1 MTVHSALPDAGW
13 AFTDDAGPAVT
24 RLLDTLPVRPR
35 LLGLGEPIHGEELFL
50 RVRNRLLRHLVEHE
64 GYRSI
69 ALESDCLAGLVV
81 DEYVAGG
88 PGSLDDVMARGI
100 SHGWGAFAGNREL
113 VAWMREYNQ
122 GRPDGDRLRFYGFDA
137 PTEMMYAQSP
147 RHSLTEVRD
156 HLTAWGDAGQLPDD
170 AALIDDLAGADD
182 RWTDEAAA
190 MDPSRSVGSSPE
202 AVRLRLLADDLRAL
216 LMAQAPRLLATA
228 PEADRWRARLHARAA
243 SGLLRYHAVMA
254 AASPSRYARLMVTRD
269 TMMAENLLGIAA
281 READRGPTLVF
292 AHNAHLQREEGHWRS
307 DYLDQALIW
316 WTAGAIAA
324 AELGDRYAFV
334 ATAVGA
340 IHHRGLGAPA
350 ADTLEGVLSTLPDDP
365 YLLAGRRLATALRT
379 ADLAPVRRSDNTDD
393 HGFFP
398 RDPAHIADSDG
409 ILFLRDVPTDK
420 P

>member
-1 MTVHSALPDAGW
+1 MTVHSALSDAGW

-24 RLLDTLPVRPR
+24 RLLDTLPRRPR
-35 LLGLGEPIHGEELFL
+35 LLGLGEPLHGEDLFL

-64 GYRSI
+64 GYRSV
-69 ALESDCLAGLVV
+69 ALESDCLGGLLV
-81 DEYVAGG
+81 DAYVAGG
-88 PGSLDDVMARGI
+88 PGSLDDVMARGV

-122 GRPDGDRLRFYGFDA
+122 GRPETDRLRFYGFDA
-137 PTEMMYAQSP
+137 PTEMMYAASP
-147 RHSLTEVRD
+147 RQALIEVRD
-156 HLTAWGDAGQLPDD
+156 HLAAWGDPGQLPDD
-170 AALIDDLAGADD
+170 AALIEELAGADG

-216 LMAQAPRLLATA
+216 LSAQAPRLLAAA
-228 PEADRWRARLHARAA
+228 PEADRWRARLHASAA
-243 SGLLRYHAVMA
+243 AGLLRYHAVMA
-254 AASPSRYARLMVTRD
+254 APSPARYARLMITRD
-269 TMMAENLLGIAA
+269 TMMAENLLAIEA

-292 AHNAHLQREEGHWRS
+292 AHNAHLQREEGHWQA

-340 IHHRGLGAPA
+340 IQHRGLGAPA
-350 ADTLEGVLSTLPDDP
+350 ADTLEGVLAALPDDRC
-365 YLLAGRRLATALRT
+365 LLDGRRLSATLRAAGT
-379 ADLAPVRRSDNTDD
+379 EPVRRADNTDD
-393 HGFFP
+393 HGYFP
-398 RDPAHIADSDG
+398 RDPAHVADSDG
-409 ILFLRDVPTDK
+409 ILFLRDVPTHK